1 MPEHTGRSRPP
12 SLEDSLRSE
21 ALGRVV
27 KVLRTLHDLSRREL
41 AAAAGLSYSYLA
53 EIENGA
59 KQPSSRALAAIAEAL
74 HLSLSQL
81 LREAEQLAGS
91 DEVLSPLRLKLP
103 SAREAARPGG
113 ARERQMRWYRS
124 RREPKEEPT
133 PDTDLR
139 VSEALPAPP
148 PQNGD
153 AVLEELRALL
163 RALSPEDRDRV
174 LDLARRLAEPQEK
187 KP

>member
-1 MPEHTGRSRPP
+1 
-12 SLEDSLRSE
+12 LRSE

-124 RREPKEEPT
+124 QRHALQQAPPAEGLLAMEA
-133 PDTDLR
+133 
-139 VSEALPAPP
+139 ALPAPP
-148 PQNGD
+148 EAQSDPL
-153 AVLEELRALL
+153 LEELRQLL
-163 RALSPEDRDRV
+163 RTLSPEDRDRV
-174 LDLARRLAEPQEK
+174 LDLARRLAGS
-187 KP
+187 